1 VIGASVIGAAVTGA
15 AVAGAGGAGAGGP
28 PVGDYDADVLIL
40 ALDRVEETVAAIASA
55 LAQTGVSRHVVV
67 VDQGSCPAALARIAA
82 AVAGR
87 ADVTLASAGGNLG
100 VAAGRNL
107 AASLGHGRV
116 VVALDNDAE
125 FADATTL
132 ARAVAVLDA
141 APELGAIGFRIVLHA
156 SGADDLSSWGYPLAL
171 LPRAGEVFD
180 AATFVGAGHA
190 IRRAAWEVAGGYDP
204 LLFFCWEELDFCLR
218 AVAAGWRVQ
227 YRGDLVVRHKV
238 SAERRMTWSGERW
251 YYSVRNR
258 IYIARKWN
266 AGWVELLPRI
276 AAYFVKGLRNRLLWQ
291 TLRGVAVA
299 ARMPVAPR
307 PMPAAMRRYLA
318 QHDRAHRGGWRVRL
332 RREVLMR
339 LPGRRGG
346 IGEAGRQTL

>member
-1 VIGASVIGAAVTGA
+1 VTGA
-15 AVAGAGGAGAGGP
+15 AIAGAGEPPAGA
-28 PVGDYDADVLIL
+28 YDADVLIL
-40 ALDRVEETVAAIASA
+40 ALDRAPETVAAIASA

-67 VDQGSCPAALARIAA
+67 VDQGSRPAALAQIAA

-87 ADVTLASAGGNLG
+87 ADVTLVSAGGNLG

-116 VVALDNDAE
+116 LVTLDNDAE

-132 ARAVAVLDA
+132 ARAVAALDA
-141 APELGAIGFRIVLHA
+141 APEVGAIGFRIVVHA
-156 SGADDLSSWGYPLAL
+156 NGADDLSSWGYPVAL
-171 LPRAGEVFD
+171 LPRSGEVFD

-190 IRRAAWEVAGGYDP
+190 IRRAAWYAAGGYDP
-204 LLFFCWEELDFCLR
+204 ILFFCWEELDFCLR

-276 AAYFVKGLRNRLLWQ
+276 AAYVVKGLRNRVLWQ
-291 TLRGVAVA
+291 TLRAVAAA
-299 ARMPVAPR
+299 ARMPIAPR
-307 PMPAAMRRYLA
+307 PMPAAMRWYLA
-318 QHDRAHRGGWRVRL
+318 RHDLAHRGGWRMRL
-332 RREVLMR
+332 RREVLAS
-339 LPGRRGG
+339 LPGVDGG
-346 IGEAGRQTL
+346 VGETGRQAL